1 MAVEALVLIEDV
13 RDLKERSDRADL
25 LARLGLVRI
34 RIEWLRGGLLL
45 SLLLLGR
52 PLPLP
57 LLLSLQWRCAALC
70 RRWPPQL
77 LVVLFSL
84 RRVRER
90 AVCLRN
96 ALEFP
101 LGVRAK
107 ALIGDLVGMQRPR
120 QFIIRTLYFGVRRGR
135 LDAQCLVVIFRRG

>member
-1 MAVEALVLIEDV
+1 MLIEDV

-34 RIEWLRGGLLL
+34 RIGWLRGGLLL

-70 RRWPPQL
+70 RRWL
-77 LVVLFSL
+77 
-84 RRVRER
+84 
-90 AVCLRN
+90 N
-96 ALEFP
+96 
-101 LGVRAK
+101 
-107 ALIGDLVGMQRPR
+107 
-120 QFIIRTLYFGVRRGR
+120 
-135 LDAQCLVVIFRRG
+135 